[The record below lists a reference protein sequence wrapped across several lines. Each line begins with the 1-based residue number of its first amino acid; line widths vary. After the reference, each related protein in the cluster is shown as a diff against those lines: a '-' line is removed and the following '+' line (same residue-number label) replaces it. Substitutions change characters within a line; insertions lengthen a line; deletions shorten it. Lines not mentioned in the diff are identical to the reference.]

1 MLSDTPL
8 PPDRGGPF
16 GHGADPARR
25 TIRAASASGVGA
37 RRRLTP
43 AAGSDPAESSPIG
56 SGGRART
63 IASWLLLAAGLA
75 AIGGGIAIHA
85 KAEIGQ
91 ALLDVAWKRARATG
105 VATAPWPGADTRP
118 VARIVAPAQDAE
130 ALVLAG
136 ASGRTLA
143 WGPGH
148 LDGTAMPGERGNAVV
163 AAHRDTHFRFL
174 ARVGVG
180 DPIVV
185 ERQDGVRVAYRIVE
199 TRVADAS
206 RLAIPR
212 DADVPTLTMV
222 TCWPF
227 DAIAPGGP
235 LRYVV
240 VARADAAIVVPRMT
254 AAAGAS
260 AAADVA
266 RP

>member
-1 MLSDTPL
+1 M
-8 PPDRGGPF
+8 
-16 GHGADPARR
+16 
-25 TIRAASASGVGA
+25 RAASPGNV
-37 RRRLTP
+37 RFP
-43 AAGSDPAESSPIG
+43 PAESSPIG
-56 SGGRART
+56 SARRV
-63 IASWLLLAAGLA
+63 ASTLLAAA
-75 AIGGGIAIHA
+75 AFVAIASAIGIHA
-85 KAEIGQ
+85 KAYVGQ
-91 ALLDVAWKRARATG
+91 LLLDVAWKRARATG
-105 VATAPWPGADTRP
+105 VAPAPWPGADTRP
-118 VARIVAPAQDAE
+118 VARIAAPAQDAE

-136 ASGRTLA
+136 ASGRSLA
-143 WGPGH
+143 WAPGH

-174 ARVGVG
+174 ERAAVG

-185 ERQDGVRVAYRIVE
+185 ERPDGVKVDYRIVE

-240 VARADAAIVVPRMT
+240 VAEAAPRPL
-254 AAAGAS
+254 AAAAS
-260 AAADVA
+260 T
-266 RP
+266 R

>member
-1 MLSDTPL
+1 M
-8 PPDRGGPF
+8 
-16 GHGADPARR
+16 
-25 TIRAASASGVGA
+25 RAASPENEGQTPIS
-37 RRRLTP
+37 RRDRTGR
-43 AAGSDPAESSPIG
+43 AKWGSDPLFRPAESSPIG
-56 SGGRART
+56 SGGRARE
-63 IASWLLLAAGLA
+63 IASWLLLVAGLV

-85 KAEIGQ
+85 KAGIGQ
-91 ALLDVAWKRARATG
+91 ALLDVAWKRARTTG
-105 VATAPWPGADTRP
+105 IAPAPWPGADTRP
-118 VARIVAPAQDAE
+118 VARIVAPAQGAE

-174 ARVGVG
+174 ARARAG

-185 ERQDGVRVAYRIVE
+185 ERLDGVRVAYRIVE

-240 VARADAAIVVPRMT
+240 VARAETPIADARKT

-260 AAADVA
+260 TPATAA
-266 RP
+266 RL

>member
-1 MLSDTPL
+1 M
-8 PPDRGGPF
+8 
-16 GHGADPARR
+16 
-25 TIRAASASGVGA
+25 RAAPPEAAFRAS
-37 RRRLTP
+37 
-43 AAGSDPAESSPIG
+43 PAESSPIG
-56 SGGRART
+56 NRGRARA
-63 IASWLLLAAGLA
+63 IASWLLFAAGFA
-75 AIGGGIAIHA
+75 AIGGSIAIHA
-85 KAEIGQ
+85 KAAVGQ

-105 VATAPWPGADTRP
+105 IASAPWPGADTRP
-118 VARIVAPAQDAE
+118 VARIVAPVQGAE

-174 ARVGVG
+174 ARVGIG

-185 ERQDGVRVAYRIVE
+185 ERLDGARVAYRIVE

-206 RLAIPR
+206 RLEIPR

-235 LRYVV
+235 FRYVV
-240 VARADAAIVVPRMT
+240 VAQAEPANGDARK
-254 AAAGAS
+254 S
-260 AAADVA
+260 AAADVTTPA
-266 RP
+266 AAESL